1 MRKVS
6 GLAAAAW
13 LTIVLAAPAI
23 AKDKHPGGGHHRPP
37 QVDALY
43 SARALRRAR
52 TIVQLR
58 MLELREERLDC
69 IRAVLQGRL
78 PREFAGRA
86 ASLALRAKDCANLT
100 R

>member
-1 MRKVS
+1 MRIVL

-13 LTIVLAAPAI
+13 LTIVLATPAI
-23 AKDKHPGGGHHRPP
+23 AKHKHPGGHHRPP

-58 MLELREERLDC
+58 LLELREERLDC
-69 IRAVLQGRL
+69 IRAVLLRRL
-78 PREFAGRA
+78 PRDLAWRA
-86 ASLALRAKDCANLT
+86 ASLARQARDCANLT